1 MTHSDSSR
9 HSSLT
14 VSENSFNFELKLS
27 VFTEMARWRLCK
39 RLFDFDDFFRFSL
52 DETFQNWD
60 FVDFWV
66 LTIPVD
72 REI

>member
-1 MTHSDSSR
+1 
-9 HSSLT
+9 
-14 VSENSFNFELKLS
+14 
-27 VFTEMARWRLCK
+27 MARWRLCK

-52 DETFQNWD
+52 DESFQNWD